1 MMMFSRILR
10 NCKSFDTSGWWPTMP
25 IIIMKQKNDDS
36 TLPLF
41 STHPPRPVNDK
52 DLLNFN
58 FSWFLTFGQADQ
70 SKAFPIVIIKMENG
84 KVIAAHR
91 PGTGANWSLWTWNTG
106 TDTMVLVQWY
116 WSWTWYWRTSSG
128 KNSSLLPPV
137 WENRFFERREVYFGA
152 GRAGKG
158 ADLSSIIIIIIIII
172 LVIII
177 IINHHHHHHRCFLY
191 HHHRCCH
198 YRHHHHNHHHILVAV
213 HCLQTNELK
222 EAILEFWYCQNQKLK

>member
-152 GRAGKG
+152 ERAGKG
-158 ADLSSIIIIIIIII
+158 AY
-172 LVIII
+172 
-177 IINHHHHHHRCFLY
+177 HHHHHHRCCCY
-191 HHHRCCH
+191 HHQHQPH
-198 YRHHHHNHHHILVAV
+198 QHILVPV
-213 HCLQTNELK
+213 HCL
-222 EAILEFWYCQNQKLK
+222 

>member
-70 SKAFPIVIIKMENG
+70 SKVFPIVIIKMV
-84 KVIAAHR
+84 KVIIAHG
-91 PGTGANWSLWTWNTG
+91 PGTG
-106 TDTMVLVQWY
+106 TMVLVQWY
-116 WSWTWYWRTSSG
+116 LRTVKMIMDLVLEDVVREEFLSPPSRLGKPLFWAERGLFWCWACRKRCISSSSS
-128 KNSSLLPPV
+128 SSLLLLPSSTSTPSA
-137 WENRFFERREVYFGA
+137 YFGSSA
-152 GRAGKG
+152 
-158 ADLSSIIIIIIIII
+158 LS
-172 LVIII
+172 LDKWTWWV
-177 IINHHHHHHRCFLY
+177 
-191 HHHRCCH
+191 
-198 YRHHHHNHHHILVAV
+198 
-213 HCLQTNELK
+213 LK
-222 EAILEFWYCQNQKLK
+222 RQF